1 MTQAL
6 LVVVRFYEGRYHGTG
21 DWPPAPARLFQA
33 LMAGAARGAMVP
45 SDVRSALG
53 WLERLPPPI
62 IAAPHGFRG
71 KAYTGFVPNND
82 LDAELSKK
90 NMPDLDKAV
99 AAVRVGKQLQPV
111 LFDTKSPIL
120 YCWPVDAPDARATTL
135 CATAEK
141 LYQLGRGIDMAWAE
155 AAVIDADEAEE
166 QLAGHGGIVHRPSG
180 GSGTERSFLCPR
192 PGTGASLT
200 ERFESMRNR
209 FRVGG
214 TNRKPMRV
222 FVQPPKPLLAK
233 ITYDARP
240 HRLVFDLRKGTDT
253 FAPWSLSAAAALVET
268 VRDKAAVLFRDAVP
282 DLADSI
288 ERYLVGRGATDADK
302 AMRVRITPIPS
313 VGHPD
318 VVPAIRRVAVYVP
331 QSCPLKADDLAWAFA
346 QISWA
351 DGDGVIER
359 ELRRAGDDRMVDR
372 FEQRGKRWRSVT
384 PLALPMARRRR
395 IEPTRRMDERK
406 AGHERAAEDA
416 RAAAAVRQ
424 ALRHAGIRAPA
435 DGVRVQREP
444 FDRRGERAEAF
455 ASGTRFPKEALWHV
469 EMTFAEPVAGPLVL
483 GDGRYLGLGLMRPSD
498 PARDVSAFVITDGLT
513 DGTGPAPVAHA
524 ARRAMMARVQDSL
537 PPREQLPSYV
547 SGHAANGAP
556 AGGGVH
562 RHVAVLA
569 DLPRRR
575 ILYLAPNRMQRHG
588 VKWQEI
594 ADDHRLMTRAL
605 EGMDI
610 LRAGQAGLLRLA
622 PALVDE
628 DGDPLFAPS
637 RVWESVTEYDVTRH
651 RRRLGDEEALKA
663 DVAAELRRCDWPILA
678 PDAIEVLAARRGPRG
693 GLAGRL
699 RLVFPTAQAGPL
711 VIGRSAHKGGG
722 LFAGR
727 PPDAVRPPR
736 FLARE

>member
-1 MTQAL
+1 
-6 LVVVRFYEGRYHGTG
+6 
-21 DWPPAPARLFQA
+21 
-33 LMAGAARGAMVP
+33 MAGAACGAMVP
-45 SDVRSALG
+45 SAVRSALG

-82 LDAELSKK
+82 LDAELSKELSKK

-99 AAVRVGKQLQPV
+99 AAVRVGKQIQPV
-111 LFDTKSPIL
+111 LFDAKSPIL

-135 CATAEK
+135 CATAAK

-166 QLAGHGGIVHRPSG
+166 QLTGHGGIVHRPSG

-214 TNRKPMRV
+214 TNRKPVRV

-233 ITYDARP
+233 VAYDARP
-240 HRLVFDLRKGTDT
+240 HRLVFDLRKDTDT

-268 VRDKAAVLFRDAVP
+268 VRDESAGRLRDAVP
-282 DLADSI
+282 ALADSI
-288 ERYLVGRGATDADK
+288 ERYLIGRGATDADK

-313 VGHPD
+313 VGHPHAD
-318 VVPAIRRVAVYVP
+318 MAIRRVAVYVP
-331 QSCPLKADDLAWAFA
+331 QSCLLKADDLAWAFA

-351 DGDGVIER
+351 DGDGVVER

-372 FEQRGKRWRSVT
+372 FEQQGKRWRSVT

-406 AGHERAAEDA
+406 AGHERAAEEA
-416 RAAAAVRQ
+416 LAAAAVRQ
-424 ALRHAGIRAPA
+424 ALLHAGIHAPA
-435 DGVRVQREP
+435 GGVRVQREP

-455 ASGTRFPKEALWHV
+455 APGTRFPKEALWHV

-498 PARDVSAFVITDGLT
+498 PARDVSAFVITDGLA
-513 DGTGPAPVAHA
+513 DGTGPVSVAHA

-537 PPREQLPSYV
+537 PPREQIPSYV

-562 RHVAVLA
+562 RHVAVIA

-594 ADDHRLMTRAL
+594 ADDHRLMARAL
-605 EGMDI
+605 KGMDI
-610 LRAGQAGLLRLA
+610 LRAGRAGLLRLA

-663 DVAAELRRCDWPILA
+663 DVAAELRRCDWPI
-678 PDAIEVLAARRGPRG
+678 PPPGAIGVLAARRGPRG